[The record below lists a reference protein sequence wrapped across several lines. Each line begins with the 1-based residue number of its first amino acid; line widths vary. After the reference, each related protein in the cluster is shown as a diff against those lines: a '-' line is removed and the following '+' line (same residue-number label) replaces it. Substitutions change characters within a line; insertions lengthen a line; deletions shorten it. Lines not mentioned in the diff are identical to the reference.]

1 MHALTKHSRRLTA
14 SYALIQCIFNM
25 AYCCIFSFAAVFL
38 LSRGFSNSAVGL
50 TLTIARGLS
59 LATQPL
65 VAAFADRT
73 QRLMLRQIVAGLM
86 AVCMVATLLLLVT
99 PSIIVPTAILYIV
112 LICGFSSQ
120 GLLITSMSMEHI
132 NAGVPINFSL
142 ARGIG
147 SFAFAI
153 VALILGSLT
162 DHYGGGIVLPVGVAI
177 SFIGIFLVSSF
188 PSAGRHT
195 LDGVGA
201 EQAVGFAE
209 FAGQNRRFIALLG
222 SIALLYFSHVL
233 INTYTIQIVEHV
245 GGTRVEMGV
254 ASAIGGFLE
263 LPAMALFP
271 LLLRWLP
278 NAGTILKWSGVF
290 LVLKTLLT
298 LLAPTVAWLYV
309 AQSLQFF
316 AFAMFV
322 PASVYYV
329 NQVIRGADK
338 VKGQAGMTIAL
349 SISGMIGN
357 FTGGLML
364 DSRGGVSFM
373 LTVGLAVSLVGLAL
387 VLRLTERSKPGLAAA
402 APSHPV
408 SKT

>member
-1 MHALTKHSRRLTA
+1 MRDSKHHSRRLTA

-50 TLTIARGLS
+50 TLTIASGLS

-65 VAAFADRT
+65 VAAFADNTR
-73 QRLMLRQIVAGLM
+73 RLMLRQIVAGLM
-86 AVCMVATLLLLVT
+86 AVCIVATLLMMLM

-112 LICGFSSQ
+112 LVCGFSSQ
-120 GLLITSMSMEHI
+120 GPLITSMSMEHI

-153 VALILGSLT
+153 VALVLGGLT
-162 DHYGGGIVLPVGVAI
+162 NQYGGGIVLPVGMVI
-177 SFIGIFLVSSF
+177 SFIGIFLVSTF
-188 PSAGRHT
+188 PSAGRQT
-195 LDGVGA
+195 TDGIVA
-201 EQAVGFAE
+201 EQAVGFVA
-209 FAGQNRRFIALLG
+209 FAHQNRRFIALLG

-245 GGTRVEMGV
+245 GGTRVDMGI

-278 NAGTILKWSGVF
+278 NAGTVLKWSGVF

-298 LLAPTVAWLYV
+298 LLAPTIAWIYV

-322 PASVYYV
+322 PASVYCV

-364 DSRGGVSFM
+364 DSSGGVSFM

-387 VLRLTERSKPGLAAA
+387 VLFLTERPKQELAAA
-402 APSHPV
+402 SPSHPL
-408 SKT
+408 SET